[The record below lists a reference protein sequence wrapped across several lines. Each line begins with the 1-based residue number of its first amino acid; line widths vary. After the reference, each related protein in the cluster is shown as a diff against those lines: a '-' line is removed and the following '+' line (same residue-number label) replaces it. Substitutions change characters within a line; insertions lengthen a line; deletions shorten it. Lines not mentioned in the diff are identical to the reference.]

1 MNKVPIIINKIEKIA
16 SPDKIGE
23 TRQSKKLKTE
33 KHLIRELYNL
43 RKSYY

>member
-1 MNKVPIIINKIEKIA
+1 MDKLPIIINKIEKVA

-23 TRQSKKLKTE
+23 TRQSKKLKTN
-33 KHLIRELYNL
+33 KHLIRDLYNL